1 MEHEMARETIEKVIA
16 RRSALIYLPITI
28 GVVGLFWMATLVI
41 GGYPLVAR
49 VGGAVWIGL
58 LMLIVTMPVV
68 TAEVKKR
75 IMRREMPSTSHK

>member
-1 MEHEMARETIEKVIA
+1 MEHETARETIETAIA

-28 GVVGLFWMATLVI
+28 GVVGLFWLATLVI

-68 TAEVKKR
+68 TAAVKKR
-75 IMRREMPSTSHK
+75 MMRREMPSTSYK